1 MGLQI
6 VLFAVLLVAVALLSK
21 LVGCG
26 IGARFS
32 GFQGMQCVQVG
43 CGMACRGEVALIVAN
58 KGMAMGL
65 MPAAFFGPVI
75 IMVVCCA
82 VFTPILLKLSFRGEA
97 AYSGLEGSALVDSYE
112 AVEQMDIVAESVL
125 EAEWERQYGDRV
137 KHEWV

>member
-1 MGLQI
+1 MSLQI
-6 VLFAVLLVAVALLSK
+6 VLFAVLLVAAALLSK

-32 GFQGMQCVQVG
+32 GFRGMQCVQVG

-82 VFTPILLKLSFRGEA
+82 VFTPILLKLSFRGED